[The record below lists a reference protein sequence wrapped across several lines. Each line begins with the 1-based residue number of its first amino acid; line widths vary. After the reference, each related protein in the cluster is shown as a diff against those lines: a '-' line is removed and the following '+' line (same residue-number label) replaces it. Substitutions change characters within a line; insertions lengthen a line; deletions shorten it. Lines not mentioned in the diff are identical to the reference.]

1 MTVSAY
7 AASAA
12 AVRATD
18 EANTVSRLAG
28 LTIASM
34 FPALFWASLLAAY
47 VRVFDAPLTNASIAF
62 VAIAIA
68 MFLAAVCGPI
78 MLRN

>member
-1 MTVSAY
+1 MTFSAY
-7 AASAA
+7 AASVAR
-12 AVRATD
+12 VED
-18 EANTVSRLAG
+18 EGGLVPKVVG
-28 LTIASM
+28 LTIATLL
-34 FPALFWASLLAAY
+34 PAAFWATLLAAY
-47 VRVFDAPLTNASIAF
+47 DRVFDTPFTNASIAF